1 MADDIPILS
10 GGQGEGPQGPP
21 IFPTYPAEY
30 INTLAHYYRGEMSRM
45 ISWRDRIDRT
55 TNWAIGTVAAML
67 SVTLSTPDVHH
78 SVILFAMAVVGLL
91 LGIEARRYRF
101 FHVYRS
107 RVRLLERSY
116 YSQIFQS
123 SSMRDAS
130 PWLQQLAADLRTPR
144 FNLTLAQA
152 VARRLRRT
160 YFWMFAI
167 LLFAWILKGAVIAPG
182 DPDWTHAFAIGWI
195 PGSVVMAVMAGVF
208 AGMGYLMYAHRER
221 PGELAFGDVHM

>member
-1 MADDIPILS
+1 MSDVPIIIRT
-10 GGQGEGPQGPP
+10 GGAEPSTGAP
-21 IFPTYPAEY
+21 IFPTHSVEF

-67 SVTLSTPDVHH
+67 SVTLSRPDVHH
-78 SVILFAMAVVGLL
+78 SVILFAMLVVALL

-107 RVRLLERSY
+107 RVRLMERNY
-116 YSQIFQS
+116 YAQVFAASDLRDPS
-123 SSMRDAS
+123 AWMR
-130 PWLQQLAADLRTPR
+130 QLADDLRIPR
-144 FNLTLAQA
+144 FNLTMAQA

-167 LLFAWILKGAVIAPG
+167 LLLAWVLKGSLIAPG
-182 DPDWTHAFAIGWI
+182 DPHWSQAYAIGWI
-195 PGSVVMAVMAGVF
+195 PGWGII
-208 AGMGYLMYAHRER
+208 AGMCVFFGAMACLMYLHRER
-221 PGELAFGDVHM
+221 PGELAFGEVHM